1 MRDSQLNLL
10 QGSDEYFPALVDAI
24 NQAKLEIRLETYIFD
39 FNEGSL
45 SVAKALE
52 NAAKK
57 GVSVYVLVD
66 GVGTPN
72 IPLEWQIRWQTSG
85 VKFKV
90 FDPVG
95 PGALWFPS
103 RWRRLHRKLCV
114 IDQIIGFCGG
124 INILDDHYNPHTQSL
139 MRESRL
145 DFAVQIVGYCVIDI
159 LKEMQRT
166 WYRLDLVQEFR
177 QTGLVGTVKGIIAK
191 NDFALNFQDIKHKIS
206 NKRHKRRSYSR
217 PCSLVL
223 RDNLSHRNSIANAYI
238 KAIDRS
244 RFDICIASAFFLPQD
259 RMLDS
264 LIKAAKRGVSVTL
277 LLQGHYEFVL
287 PYRAARQIYGK
298 LLDAGVQI
306 VEYQLSY
313 LHAKVACVDSIW
325 STVGSSNLDPLSL
338 LLAREANL
346 VIKDAVFNRQLKDQ
360 LSKAILNGGV
370 FVDKTKYCNR
380 SVGDRFLDKMSF
392 WLMRLAIFISGKHY
406 QIY

>member
-1 MRDSQLNLL
+1 MRDSQLKLL
-10 QGSDEYFPALVDAI
+10 QGSDEYFPALIDAI
-24 NQAKLEIRLETYIFD
+24 MHAKLEIRLETYIFD

-45 SVAKALE
+45 SVAQALE

-57 GVSVYVLVD
+57 GVCVYVLVD
-66 GVGTPN
+66 GVGTPS
-72 IPLEWQIRWQTSG
+72 IPLGWQIRWQSSG

-114 IDQIIGFCGG
+114 IDQVIGFCGG

-139 MRESRL
+139 MPESRL
-145 DFAVQIVGYCVIDI
+145 DFAVQIIGYCVNDI

-166 WYRLDLVQEFR
+166 WYRLDLVQELR
-177 QTGLVGTVKGIIAK
+177 QTGLVGTVKGMISK
-191 NDFALNFQDIKHKIS
+191 NDFVLNYQNVKHQLTK
-206 NKRHKRRSYSR
+206 KRFKRRSLSR
-217 PCSLVL
+217 HCSLVL
-223 RDNLSHRNSIANAYI
+223 RDNVLHRNSIANAYI

-244 RFDICIASAFFLPQD
+244 RVDICIASAFFLPQD
-259 RMLDS
+259 KMVDS
-264 LIKAAKRGVSVTL
+264 LINAAKRGVSVTL

-298 LLDAGVQI
+298 LLEAGVKI
-306 VEYQLSY
+306 VEYQLTY
-313 LHAKVACVDSIW
+313 LHAKVACVDNTW

-346 VIKDAVFNRQLKDQ
+346 VIKDVVFNRQLKDQ
-360 LSKAILNGGV
+360 LSKAISIGGV
-370 FVDKTKYCNR
+370 FVDKAKYCNR
-380 SVGDRFLDKMSF
+380 SVSDRFLDKLSF
-392 WLMRLAIFISGKHY
+392 WLMKLAIFISGKHY

>member
-1 MRDSQLNLL
+1 M
-10 QGSDEYFPALVDAI
+10 
-24 NQAKLEIRLETYIFD
+24 
-39 FNEGSL
+39 
-45 SVAKALE
+45 
-52 NAAKK
+52 
-57 GVSVYVLVD
+57 
-66 GVGTPN
+66 
-72 IPLEWQIRWQTSG
+72 
-85 VKFKV
+85 
-90 FDPVG
+90 
-95 PGALWFPS
+95 
-103 RWRRLHRKLCV
+103 
-114 IDQIIGFCGG
+114 
-124 INILDDHYNPHTQSL
+124 
-139 MRESRL
+139 
-145 DFAVQIVGYCVIDI
+145 
-159 LKEMQRT
+159 
-166 WYRLDLVQEFR
+166 
-177 QTGLVGTVKGIIAK
+177 
-191 NDFALNFQDIKHKIS
+191 
-206 NKRHKRRSYSR
+206 
-217 PCSLVL
+217 VL

-360 LSKAILNGGV
+360 LNKAILNGGV

-392 WLMRLAIFISGKHY
+392 WLMKLAIFISGKHY